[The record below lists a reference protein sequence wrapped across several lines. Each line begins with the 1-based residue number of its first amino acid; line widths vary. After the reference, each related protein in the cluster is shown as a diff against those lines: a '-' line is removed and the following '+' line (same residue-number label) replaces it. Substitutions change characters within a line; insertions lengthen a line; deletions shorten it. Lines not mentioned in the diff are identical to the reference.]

1 MKKIYLEGGRV
12 LGAHGVR
19 GVIKVDPWC
28 DSPAVLAGQKRVF
41 LLGKDGEYKEAKVL
55 TASVN
60 GPSVLMSVEGI
71 EDRDAAIAMRG
82 VVLYLH
88 RNDIPVKRGAMLLA
102 DMIGLSV
109 IDADSGRVYGTV
121 KSVDD
126 GVRHRIYTIDTP
138 TGEVLFPAVDEFVKE
153 IDPERGI
160 FIRPIDGFFD

>member
-1 MKKIYLEGGRV
+1 M

-19 GVIKVDPWC
+19 GVIKIEPWC
-28 DSPAVLAGQKRVF
+28 DSPGVLAGQKRVF
-41 LLGKDGEYKEAKVL
+41 LKERDGSYKEAKVL
-55 TASVN
+55 TSSVN

-71 EDRDAAIAMRG
+71 GDRDVAIAMRG
-82 VVLYLH
+82 AVIYLH
-88 RNDIPVKRGAMLLA
+88 RDDIPVKRGAMLLA
-102 DMIGLSV
+102 DMIGMSV
-109 IDADSGRVYGTV
+109 IDADDGRVYGTV

-138 TGEVLFPAVDEFVKE
+138 NGDVLFPAVDEFVKE